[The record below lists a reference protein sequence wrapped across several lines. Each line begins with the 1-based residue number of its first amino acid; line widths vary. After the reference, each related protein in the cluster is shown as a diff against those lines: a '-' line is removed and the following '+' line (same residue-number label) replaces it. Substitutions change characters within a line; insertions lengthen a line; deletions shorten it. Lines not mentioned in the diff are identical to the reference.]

1 MMGFLRRVLS
11 AHVEPITHETVAP
24 ADRDH
29 DMEAKIDA
37 AQTSTYL
44 AIKRA
49 ERRSWEI
56 RQELTGNVLKLVAGD

>member
-1 MMGFLRRVLS
+1 MMGFLRSVLR
-11 AHVEPITHETVAP
+11 AHVEPITHENVRP
-24 ADRDH
+24 ADRDK
-29 DMEAKIDA
+29 DMEAEIDA

-56 RQELTGNVLKLVAGD
+56 RQELTGNVLRLVAGD